1 MSTSKNERDRI
12 LQMIES
18 GQVTATQAAQLLD
31 TLEVE
36 RDVTREPRERS
47 TERGRD
53 RVIRIRTTSLNAR
66 TQKVYATA
74 AIPVR
79 LIKIAM
85 RLGVRLL
92 PQLNNAALEDLLHT
106 IESGTTGRLLDLQD
120 LEKNERLE
128 IFIE

>member
-18 GQVTATQAAQLLD
+18 GQVTATQAARLLD

-36 RDVTREPRERS
+36 RDVTRERS
-47 TERGRD
+47 TERRRD
-53 RVIRIRTTSLNAR
+53 CVIRIRTTSLNAR

-85 RLGVRLL
+85 RLGVRLI

-128 IFIE
+128 IFVE